1 MLATGVNK
9 KVAYK
14 KETSYGVVP
23 SASGAKYIRRVT
35 STFNLNK
42 ENYGSNEIRT
52 DYQVAD
58 ERHGVR
64 SVQGNISGEL
74 SPGSYADFFQSVL
87 ARDFTAGVSATGAS
101 YTIAASGDFW
111 TVTRAAGYRRRQC
124 FN

>member
-35 STFNLNK
+35 STFNLFK
-42 ENYGSNEIRT
+42 ENFCSNEFCSY
-52 DYQVAD
+52 YQVAD

-64 SVQGNISGEL
+64 SVQGNISG
-74 SPGSYADFFQSVL
+74 
-87 ARDFTAGVSATGAS
+87 
-101 YTIAASGDFW
+101 
-111 TVTRAAGYRRRQC
+111 
-124 FN
+124 